1 MSVDLATLAIAVD
14 SLQVRTAALELD
26 KMAQAGGRAE
36 TATTK
41 LTGASTALSTAVKA
55 VAASYAVWKVAEYIK
70 EAALLNARYETLG
83 IVLNVVGRNAGY
95 TSTQMAAFTDGVRKQ
110 GISLLESR
118 QAVINMAQAQL
129 DLSKSSQ
136 LARVAQDAAVIGGI
150 NSSEAFGRMVIGIK
164 SGQTEILRTI
174 GLNVSF
180 EQSYEK
186 LAKELKTTTGA
197 LTEGQ
202 KAQARMN
209 AVLEEGTK
217 IAGVYEAAMDT
228 AGKQL
233 TSMARYTEDLKVV
246 IGETFNDILV
256 VAVEGV
262 TAGLKGLNGEA
273 RELAQNNQ
281 LREWGA
287 GVVEVFAFVADAA
300 LAVANIFSIVGKTA
314 AVMALAEKAARRG
327 SSKEDIAALHEGTSD
342 VSATYDRLLADAD
355 KFRRAADVRKAA
367 NAEHRNA
374 NAGLA
379 AVLKDLD
386 GLSKT
391 ARGKAVPGAVGK
403 IDDLYFN
410 GGLSGAEYIAAIG
423 EVTGKNV
430 PKSAGGTGGDKKS
443 EHARERAIK
452 QSEDFIRSIQK
463 ETQALGSS
471 AEQRKIYEGEQ
482 VAAILRKAGV
492 SEKETIKFLNN
503 MAKEAQAQ
511 TVAVAAQKELEDAA
525 ERQIRNVSRISD
537 ELDRQALA
545 ELDAAKMT
553 QEYAKAVQDV
563 ANMTELENSLAGE
576 TTSNRAIAIEQYKI
590 EIELQ
595 KKILEI
601 KRLVLDEDER
611 SKNIQ
616 AVTATAAKEKKAA
629 ADRVA
634 QSRTALAGYKS
645 AVSEYADYSN
655 NLAQQTH
662 DVTTKLFKGMEDALV
677 TFATTGKLS
686 FGDLARSIIADLIRI
701 QARALITS
709 TIGGGG
715 SGGFGS
721 ILGAVLGAFGGGG
734 DFGFG
739 AASSTALGSLGTDAF
754 SDQSMMLASQVLA
767 KGGVQSGPGISA
779 YSNSIVSTPTL
790 FPFATGVGLM
800 GEKSGSPGEA
810 IMPLTRIG
818 GDLGV
823 KVTGGGGVVNNVS
836 IVVNT
841 DGSSK
846 KSESTNSEGRDLAR
860 RLEAV
865 VKQVLIEEKRP
876 GGMLA

>member
-26 KMAQAGGRAE
+26 KLAQAGGRAE

-95 TSTQMAAFTDGVRKQ
+95 TSTQMATFTDGVRKQ
-110 GISLLESR
+110 GISLVESR

-150 NSSEAFGRMVIGIK
+150 NSSEAFGRMVVGIK

-180 EQSYEK
+180 EQSYAK
-186 LAKELKTTTGA
+186 LAKELGTTTGA

-209 AVLEEGTK
+209 GVLEEGTR

-256 VAVEGV
+256 VAVEAV
-262 TAGLKGLNGEA
+262 TNEFKGLNAEA
-273 RELAQNNQ
+273 KDLAQQGQ
-281 LREWGA
+281 LREWGEDI
-287 GVVEVFAFVADAA
+287 VRTMAFVADAVMNTAA
-300 LAVANIFSIVGKTA
+300 LFKTA
-314 AVMALAEKAARRG
+314 GNAIAAAALSMKAAATNDSALYASAG
-327 SSKEDIAALHEGTSD
+327 QSYADDEQTMLNNASKFRDAADARIAANQ
-342 VSATYDRLLADAD
+342 
-355 KFRRAADVRKAA
+355 K
-367 NAEHRNA
+367 HRQA

-379 AVLKDLD
+379 TVLKELD
-386 GLSKT
+386 GLSKEG
-391 ARGKAVPGAVGK
+391 RGKAVPGAVGK

-410 GGLSGAEYIAAIG
+410 GGLSGAEYNAAIG
-423 EVTGKNV
+423 EATGKNV
-430 PKSAGGTGGDKKS
+430 PKSAGGTSGGGGKKAADPKES
-443 EHARERAIK
+443 AIK
-452 QSEDFIRSIQK
+452 QSENFIRAIEK
-463 ETQALGSS
+463 ETQAIGAS
-471 AEQRKIYEGEQ
+471 AEQRKIYDGEQ
-482 VAAILRKAGV
+482 IARTLRKAGV
-492 SEKETIKFLNN
+492 SEATTIKFLNN
-503 MAKEAQAQ
+503 MAKETQAQ
-511 TVAVAAQKELEDAA
+511 TAATEAQRELEATA
-525 ERQIRNVSRISD
+525 ERRIQNTARLSD

-553 QEYAKAVQDV
+553 QDYAKAVQAV
-563 ANMTELENSLAGE
+563 ADMTELENSLAGE
-576 TTSNRAIAIEQYKI
+576 TTSNRAIAIEQYRI
-590 EIELQ
+590 ELELQ

-611 SKNIQ
+611 DKNIQ
-616 AVTATAAKEKKAA
+616 VAKSTANAEKKAA

-634 QSRTALAGYKS
+634 QSRTALAGYKN
-645 AVSEYADYSN
+645 AVSDYADYSN
-655 NLAQQTH
+655 NLGQQTY

-701 QARALITS
+701 QARAALTQLLGGS
-709 TIGGGG
+709 SGGGG
-715 SGGFGS
+715 GGGMWGS
-721 ILGAVLGAFGGGG
+721 IISGVLGAFGGGG
-734 DFGFG
+734 SFDSSSAGFFEIFG
-739 AASSTALGSLGTDAF
+739 
-754 SDQSMMLASQVLA
+754 
-767 KGGVQSGPGISA
+767 KGGVPSGSGISD
-779 YSNSIVSTPTL
+779 YSNSIVSQPTL
-790 FPFATGVGLM
+790 FAFAQGAGLM

-823 KVTGGGGVVNNVS
+823 KVSGGGGVVNNIS

-841 DGSSK
+841 DGNSK
-846 KSESTNSEGRDLAR
+846 KNESGTSEGRDLAR

-865 VKQVLIEEKRP
+865 VKQVLIDEKRP
-876 GGMLA
+876 GGMLN